1 MNIYKKH
8 KTRMFNLE
16 GEVWEDYTRTCD
28 YLGKRDLSLT
38 FKSDNCCYFG
48 HTIGTKEAQ
57 RTFRNHL
64 LWLKKYM
71 QDIDERFV
79 NLVHLDVSE
88 LQNGGYK
95 MTLSFNIKQGGYED
109 EVLIFDNKYDLI
121 GEYRLGL
128 HKVAH
133 ELLFSILV
141 YCTELDYQVD
151 KFIFGLEMGS
161 IAGNEPNISL
171 DRYAEKGR
179 LYEGIRVSKTGVEY
193 LLLI

>member
-1 MNIYKKH
+1 MQIYKKH
-8 KTRMFNLE
+8 KTTMVNMK
-16 GEVWEDYTRTCD
+16 GKVWEDYTRTCD

-38 FKSDNCCYFG
+38 FKGDECCYFG
-48 HTIGTKEAQ
+48 HTIGTKEVQ
-57 RTFRNHL
+57 RMFRNYL
-64 LWLKKYM
+64 LWLKKYI

-79 NLVHLDVSE
+79 NLVHLEVSE

-95 MTLSFNIKQGGYED
+95 MVLSFNIKQGGYEE
-109 EVLIFDNKYDLI
+109 EVLLFDNKYDLV

-133 ELLFSILV
+133 ELLFSILI

-151 KFIFGLEMGS
+151 KFIFGLEMDS
-161 IAGNEPNISL
+161 VVGNESSIGL

-179 LYEGIRVSKTGVEY
+179 LYEGVRVTQNGTEY